1 MISVL
6 GVMAGV
12 MALIIVLSV
21 MNGFRADLM
30 SKIMAVRAH
39 ISLSN
44 NEGVFKH
51 YEKVAERVNEVDGVI
66 ASTPFIYSQGIVR
79 NSENVSEAV
88 IRGTETGS
96 VLKVL
101 NIDSMIKMGTMASLQ
116 DIQIGLPGI
125 IVGSK
130 LAEKIKTH
138 PGNILTVVTSSGGAV
153 TTRNYKVTAIFDSG
167 MHDFD
172 ARMVFISL
180 KEAQDLLGLGEI
192 ASGLEIKVKD
202 FYRSDIVAKAIQ
214 EELGYPYRAR
224 DWKAMNRNIF
234 SMLKLQKIAF
244 FVILTMIV
252 LVGALNIVSTLVMV
266 VIEKHRDIAILRTM
280 GASTKNIMSIFIL
293 WGLLVGVV
301 GTLAGLASG
310 IGICHILA
318 KYKFITL
325 PPDVYFI
332 STLSVRIESGD
343 VLFVALVAI
352 VISFLATL
360 YPAWHASKLN
370 PVESL
375 RYE

>member
-234 SMLKLQKIAF
+234 SMLKLQKITF

-332 STLSVRIESGD
+332 STLSVRIESGN

>member
-172 ARMVFISL
+172 ARMVYISL

-332 STLSVRIESGD
+332 STLSVRIESGN

>member
-172 ARMVFISL
+172 ARMVYISL

-234 SMLKLQKIAF
+234 SMLKLQKITF

-280 GASTKNIMSIFIL
+280 GASTKSIMSIFIL

>member
-280 GASTKNIMSIFIL
+280 GASTKSIMSIFIL